1 MPRVTSQCRGTSG
14 SRRVPTDVLR
24 ARRQRPPQ
32 RHGSVLRLD
41 CRGFEAGCPLF
52 PSSPVRDSRGEGLA
66 DKAAAGT
73 FGTHLE
79 RVAGKIPDDC
89 FRIAD
94 ELNRARNGLFHW
106 RRDRLDPQPSY
117 RGQDVTSPSGFQACM
132 DDVLT
137 FIQTVPWR
145 NP

>member
-1 MPRVTSQCRGTSG
+1 MEHPIESCIRRTFEIESPELERLAYFVLAHVLIDTRLIATGLFDQIATRGGLSL
-14 SRRVPTDVLR
+14 VEI
-24 ARRQRPPQ
+24 Q
-32 RHGSVLRLD
+32 
-41 CRGFEAGCPLF
+41 
-52 PSSPVRDSRGEGLA
+52 GLA